1 MAHIGAQTSLQ
12 HYQEMAPSDEL
23 IAAQT
28 SADRFARG
36 EDIATAA
43 HNAREAV
50 LAFKEDHSDLWAG
63 EHGLGQMDWPTMPE
77 ELEDFA
83 LMNAFVDVI

>member
-1 MAHIGAQTSLQ
+1 MAQIEAQISLN
-12 HYQEMAPSDEL
+12 HLNDMVPSDEL

-63 EHGLGQMDWPTMPE
+63 EHGLGQMDWLSMPE
-77 ELEDFA
+77 SALDFDQ
-83 LMNAFVDVI
+83 MNAFVDVI

>member
-1 MAHIGAQTSLQ
+1 MAQIEAQISLN
-12 HYQEMAPSDEL
+12 HLDGVAPSDEL
-23 IAAQT
+23 ITAQV

-50 LAFKEDHSDLWAG
+50 LAFKENHPDLWAG

-77 ELEDFA
+77 ELEDFE